1 MLLAYY
7 KIKQQVLYKPNL
19 LKNPTGF
26 LITCTIDIYTSA
38 KLQRDHTNPT
48 QHLVCLSFRN
58 ALLFGHLIQF
68 KTKYMQVNYKA
79 NQKKTKFVIVLVK
92 LLLPYCLGVA
102 GGEIC
107 LVVESKAGDK

>member
-1 MLLAYY
+1 MQVKFIYIYTQYTDFFLRKCHGNMWGMLLAYY

-19 LKNPTGF
+19 LKSPTGF

-48 QHLVCLSFRN
+48 QHFVCLSFRS

-68 KTKYMQVNYKA
+68 KTKYM
-79 NQKKTKFVIVLVK
+79 
-92 LLLPYCLGVA
+92 
-102 GGEIC
+102 
-107 LVVESKAGDK
+107 